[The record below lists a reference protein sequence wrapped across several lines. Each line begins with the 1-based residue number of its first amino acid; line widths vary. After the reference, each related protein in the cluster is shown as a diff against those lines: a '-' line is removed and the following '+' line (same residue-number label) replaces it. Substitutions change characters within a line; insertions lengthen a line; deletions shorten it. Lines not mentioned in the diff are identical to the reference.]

1 MSSSTALRG
10 LRMPCPCAAL
20 PLFRSYHVFEG
31 DAPIDTRTLNFGE
44 VYPQILGLLLGS
56 LRGIRFLL
64 DRNQLAGDARSNADV
79 AIRYTLLNLVRQIL
93 PLISRHRVAFGVPP
107 EAYLRLRHLLKAQ
120 LASFHV
126 GRKVDGGGSYSSRS
140 VFRFLCG

>member
-20 PLFRSYHVFEG
+20 PLCRFYHVFEG
-31 DAPIDTRTLNFGE
+31 DAPIDTRTPNFGE
-44 VYPQILGLLLGS
+44 VYPEILGPLLGS

-79 AIRYTLLNLVRQIL
+79 AIRYTLLNLLRQIL
-93 PLISRHRVAFGVPP
+93 PLVNRHRVAFGVSP
-107 EAYLRLRHLLKAQ
+107 EAHFSFRHLLKA
-120 LASFHV
+120 
-126 GRKVDGGGSYSSRS
+126 
-140 VFRFLCG
+140 